1 MSTAPAKAPQTKP
14 AGPASTE
21 GLFSSPEKRTVVL
34 SLLLVVFTLG
44 IYNQAAHFGFVNFD
58 DDRYIT
64 DNQHVRAGL
73 TWNTVKWAL
82 VSTDEA
88 NWHPLTW
95 MSHALDCS
103 LFRLNPA
110 GHHYTSVLLH
120 GINVV
125 LVFLL
130 LWRGTRR
137 AGPSFLVAA
146 VFALHP
152 INAESVAWV
161 SERKNV
167 LSTTFFLLTLG
178 AYGAYALKPNWKRYL
193 AVVALFACGL
203 AAKPMLVTLPFVLL
217 LLDFWPLF
225 RISRWSSTSA
235 VLEGRQVSLRRLVL
249 EKLPLFALALASAAI
264 TMHAQRTAGAIGI
277 LPYPLDVRLK
287 NAIVSYAIYVWKA
300 IWPADLAP
308 LYPYLGHD
316 LALWKLIA
324 AALFLIATTL
334 LVLKMRQ
341 SRSYLLVG
349 WLWFLGT
356 LVPVIGLVQVGNQSM
371 ADRYA
376 YIPLLGIFVMVMFGA
391 ADLADSYELRPALK
405 LMASLALL
413 AALSFT
419 SYRQIGYW
427 RSSLDLWT
435 HALAV
440 TQNNF
445 VAEDS
450 LGGALVD
457 LGRTDEAYPHFVRAA
472 EIQPADP
479 VAHCN
484 VGAYLHQHGHPRE
497 AVAEYQLAV
506 QLTVDARLRATT
518 YANMGAAYRELGNL
532 QQSQASFEQA
542 LRLNPNQF
550 NAWLGMGLLAEQE
563 GRLNDAAQDFSRSLQ
578 LRPTAEGFFRIG
590 QVLALTGHP
599 SDALQAFQ
607 NALQLDPNMAEARQA
622 AAALSH

>member
-1 MSTAPAKAPQTKP
+1 MSTAPAKAKQTEP
-14 AGPASTE
+14 AKVSGE
-21 GLFSSPEKRTVVL
+21 GLFSSPEKRTFVL

-58 DDRYIT
+58 DDRYVT
-64 DNQHVRAGL
+64 DNLHVRAGL
-73 TWNTVKWAL
+73 TWNTVKWAV

-95 MSHALDCS
+95 ISHALDCS

-110 GHHYTSVLLH
+110 GHHCTSVLLH
-120 GINVV
+120 CLNVV

-130 LWRGTRR
+130 LWWGTRR

-146 VFALHP
+146 IFALHP

-193 AVVALFACGL
+193 AVATLFACGL
-203 AAKPMLVTLPFVLL
+203 ASKPMIVTLPFVLL
-217 LLDFWPLF
+217 LLDYWPL
-225 RISRWSSTSA
+225 RRVQGWTAEPEVLAVPQISPGKLIW
-235 VLEGRQVSLRRLVL
+235 
-249 EKLPLFALALASAAI
+249 EKLPLFALSAASALI
-264 TMHAQRTAGAIGI
+264 TMHAQRAAGAVGV
-277 LPYPLDVRLK
+277 LPFPLSVRLP
-287 NAIVSYAIYVWKA
+287 NAIYSYAMYVWKA
-300 IWPADLAP
+300 IWPTGLAP
-308 LYPYLGHD
+308 LYPHPGHD
-316 LALWKLIA
+316 LALWKVVA
-324 AALFLIATTL
+324 ASVFLLA
-334 LVLKMRQ
+334 VSAVAFRMRQ

-376 YIPLLGIFVMVMFGA
+376 YIPLLGIFVMVVWCA
-391 ADLADSYELRPALK
+391 ADLAAARKLSLAWTFAPALCV
-405 LMASLALL
+405 LV
-413 AALSFT
+413 ALSFAA
-419 SYRQIGYW
+419 YRQIGYW

-440 TQNNF
+440 TSNNF
-445 VAEDS
+445 VGENS
-450 LGGALVD
+450 VGGALVD

-484 VGAYLHQHGHPRE
+484 VGAYLHQHGHLAE
-497 AVAEYQLAV
+497 AVSEYELAV
-506 QLTVDARLRATT
+506 HLTVDTRLRATT
-518 YANMGAAYRELGNL
+518 YANMGAAYRDLGDL
-532 QQSQASFEQA
+532 AKARASYEQA
-542 LRLNPNQF
+542 IQLNPNQF
-550 NAWLGMGLLAEQE
+550 SAWLGMGLLDEQQ
-563 GRLNDAAQDFSRSLQ
+563 GRSGEAITDFLRSLQ
-578 LRPTAEGFFRIG
+578 LRPTAEGYLHLGRTLE
-590 QVLALTGHP
+590 QTGHP
-599 SDALQAFQ
+599 HEALEAYQRALQI
-607 NALQLDPNMAEARQA
+607 DPNMAEAQQA